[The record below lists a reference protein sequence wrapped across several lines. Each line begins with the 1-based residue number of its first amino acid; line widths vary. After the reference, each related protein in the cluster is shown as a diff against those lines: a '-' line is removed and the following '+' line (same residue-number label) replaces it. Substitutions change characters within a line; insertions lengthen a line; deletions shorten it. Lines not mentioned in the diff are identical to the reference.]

1 MEFSEFEKAVYRE
14 VLKIPLGETRTYG
27 EIAAA
32 VGRPGAARAV
42 GNALSKNPYPLI
54 IPCHRV
60 VAKDGIGGYSR
71 GVDRKLDLLALENKL
86 KEMLYGK
93 DL

>member
-1 MEFSEFEKAVYRE
+1 MEFTEFERAVYKE

-27 EIAAA
+27 EIAVA

-42 GNALSKNPYPLI
+42 GNALRRNPYPLI

-60 VAKDGIGGYSR
+60 VSKDGIGGYSR
-71 GVDRKLDLLALENKL
+71 GIDEKLKLLELETKI

-93 DL
+93 DV